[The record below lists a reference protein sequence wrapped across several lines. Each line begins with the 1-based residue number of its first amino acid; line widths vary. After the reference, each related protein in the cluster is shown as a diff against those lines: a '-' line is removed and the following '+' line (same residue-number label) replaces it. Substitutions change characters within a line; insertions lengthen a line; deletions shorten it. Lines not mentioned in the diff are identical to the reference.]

1 MGNKISSNQLAEW
14 DHISETLDQFRDDID
29 LVNDY
34 FDCIIECDKKQTICK
49 KICRDL
55 LQKLIKNP
63 RSL

>member
-55 LQKLIKNP
+55 L
-63 RSL
+63 